1 MNKYLILMR
10 FIIVF
15 RRKDV
20 CIMFTKEKFEEMD
33 NFIRD
38 FENISDEDRS
48 KFFNKELNSFID
60 LTEVEKIIWFNR
72 LMLNSVMNK
81 CLCIEKTKMAI
92 ECYRNILSV
101 IKKAVID
108 NTDIDVVLRC
118 IDKFDFCIFVV
129 IKYYHITRNV
139 CIWKDSTW

>member
-1 MNKYLILMR
+1 MR

-15 RRKDV
+15 KRKDV

-48 KFFNKELNSFID
+48 KFFNK
-60 LTEVEKIIWFNR
+60 
-72 LMLNSVMNK
+72 VMNK

-92 ECYRNILSV
+92 ECYRNILSI

-108 NTDIDVVLRC
+108 NTDIEVILSC
-118 IDKFDFCIFVV
+118 IDKFDSLLEDESNGIEE
-129 IKYYHITRNV
+129 KLKYHIM
-139 CIWKDSTW
+139 

>member
-1 MNKYLILMR
+1 MR

-81 CLCIEKTKMAI
+81 CLCIEKTMMAI
-92 ECYRNILSV
+92 ECYRNISSV

-108 NTDIDVVLRC
+108 NTDIEVILSC
-118 IDKFDFCIFVV
+118 IDKFDSLLEDDIF
-129 IKYYHITRNV
+129 
-139 CIWKDSTW
+139 

>member
-1 MNKYLILMR
+1 MR

-15 RRKDV
+15 KRKDV

-108 NTDIDVVLRC
+108 NTDIEVILSC
-118 IDKFDFCIFVV
+118 IDKFDSLLEDESNEIEE
-129 IKYYHITRNV
+129 KLKYHIM
-139 CIWKDSTW
+139 

>member
-1 MNKYLILMR
+1 MR

-15 RRKDV
+15 KRKDV

-81 CLCIEKTKMAI
+81 CLCIEKT
-92 ECYRNILSV
+92 RW
-101 IKKAVID
+101 
-108 NTDIDVVLRC
+108 R
-118 IDKFDFCIFVV
+118 
-129 IKYYHITRNV
+129 
-139 CIWKDSTW
+139 